1 MSLQGFYESA
11 WQQPNLLGA
20 LGLLLGGA
28 AAWAA
33 SRRRPTD
40 LRQAFLARWTQL
52 FALEALLDCVLT
64 GYSSPLGQNTP
75 AMTVAAVVFV
85 IVGDLRLYLL
95 LARLSRPH
103 WSAVAL
109 VEALAASLAPSLVI
123 AALKR
128 LAPWLVANG
137 RHIFL
142 IYELTALIP
151 LALWGFVLLPGRL
164 RDAPEDRRWL
174 RGAVAFFAAQYALW
188 ASADVGILAGA
199 DLAWGLRVVPNAMYY
214 ALFVAWVWRTA
225 PKGLRG

>member
-1 MSLQGFYESA
+1 VSLQGFYESA

-128 LAPWLVANG
+128 LAFSPEFGVDYAETATILLQVVATIVG
-137 RHIFL
+137 CEGWDDARWAEVFRQECARARLFDHAEQIR
-142 IYELTALIP
+142 EAS
-151 LALWGFVLLPGRL
+151 GPGE
-164 RDAPEDRRWL
+164 A
-174 RGAVAFFAAQYALW
+174 
-188 ASADVGILAGA
+188 
-199 DLAWGLRVVPNAMYY
+199 
-214 ALFVAWVWRTA
+214 
-225 PKGLRG
+225 

>member
-11 WQQPNLLGA
+11 WQQPRLLGA

-28 AAWAA
+28 AAGAA
-33 SRRRPTD
+33 SRGRATD
-40 LRQAFLARWTQL
+40 PRQAFLARWTQL
-52 FALEALLDCVLT
+52 FALEALIDCVLT
-64 GYSSPLGQNTP
+64 GASSPLGQNTP
-75 AMTVAAVVFV
+75 AMTAAAVVFV
-85 IVGDLRLYLL
+85 ILGDLRLYLL
-95 LARLSRPH
+95 LARLSRPR
-103 WSAVAL
+103 WRGAAL
-109 VEALAASLAPSLVI
+109 AEALGAALAPSLVI

-151 LALWGFVLLPGRL
+151 LALWGFALLPARL
-164 RDAPEDRRWL
+164 REVPEERRWL
-174 RGAVAFFAAQYALW
+174 VGAVAFFAAQYALW
-188 ASADVGILAGA
+188 AAADVGILWGA

>member
-1 MSLQGFYESA
+1 VSLQGFYESA

-20 LGLLLGGA
+20 LGSLLGGA

-33 SRRRPTD
+33 ARRRPTD
-40 LRQAFLARWTQL
+40 PRQAFLARWTQL

-75 AMTVAAVVFV
+75 AMTVASVVFV

-95 LARLSRPH
+95 LARLSRPR
-103 WSAVAL
+103 WSTAAL

-123 AALKR
+123 AVLKR
-128 LAPWLVANG
+128 AAPALVANG
-137 RHIFL
+137 RNIFL

-151 LALWGFVLLPGRL
+151 LACWGLVLLPGRL
-164 RDAPEDRRWL
+164 QSAPEDRRWL
-174 RGAVAFFAAQYALW
+174 RGAVGFFAVQYALW

-199 DLAWGLRVVPNAMYY
+199 DLAWGLRVAPNLMYY